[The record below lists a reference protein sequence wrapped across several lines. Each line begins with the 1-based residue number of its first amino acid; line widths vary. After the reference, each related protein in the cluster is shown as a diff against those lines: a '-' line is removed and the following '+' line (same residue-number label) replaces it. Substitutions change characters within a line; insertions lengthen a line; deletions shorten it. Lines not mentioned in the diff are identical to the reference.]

1 MSDILGNEE
10 TMETMEGGG
19 LSLSS
24 GKSFLNHMSTI
35 TESDKFNM
43 MNMTQY
49 ALLAII
55 PIAAVLKLFKM
66 FIPLEDPTKGSL
78 ELSIEVVGQVVAI
91 MVALFF
97 VHKLV
102 TYFPTYSKKAYES
115 MNLVSLVLPL
125 MLILLTLDTTLGDK
139 VNILLERVMNA
150 LGIQREYFT
159 QPKEL
164 NEQEE
169 KMNTVNSCALN
180 PVNTATLPPPTNT
193 TPEIQ
198 NIAMPIIWEHNKMVL
213 WGNSFMQ
220 DEVMASNSYGGYAFF

>member
-1 MSDILGNEE
+1 MSDILNEE

-55 PIAAVLKLFKM
+55 PIAVVLKLFKM

-125 MLILLTLDTTLGDK
+125 MFILLTLDTTLGDK
-139 VNILLERVMNA
+139 VNILLECNERK
-150 LGIQREYFT
+150 IQREYFT

-164 NEQEE
+164 SEQEE

-198 NIAMPIIWEHNKMVL
+198 NVAMHTIIWEHNKMVL
-213 WGNSFMQ
+213 WETLSCKMK
-220 DEVMASNSYGGYAFF
+220 

>member
-10 TMETMEGGG
+10 PMETMEGGG

-125 MLILLTLDTTLGDK
+125 MFILLTLDTTLGDK

-164 NEQEE
+164 SEQEE

-198 NIAMPIIWEHNKMVL
+198 NIAMHNNMGTQQNGPM
-213 WGNSFMQ
+213 GNSFMQ
-220 DEVMASNSYGGYAFF
+220 DEVMASNSYGGYASF